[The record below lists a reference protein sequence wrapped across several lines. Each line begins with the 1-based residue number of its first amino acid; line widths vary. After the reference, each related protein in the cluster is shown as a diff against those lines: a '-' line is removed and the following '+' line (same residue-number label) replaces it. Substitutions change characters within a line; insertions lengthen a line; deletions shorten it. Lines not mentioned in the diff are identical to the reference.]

1 MGGMGYSGVMADLNQ
16 VFMPTVVDV
25 DGKPTA
31 LGVTSKES
39 DAWDVLR
46 AFFARAEDTEFIEAF
61 VEAWEVDFI
70 GEEPNNELGRMRRRP
85 CPICERSSFWEEL
98 GEITFKGERKGISG
112 RCHRPECSAWIEQ
125 NNIEDE
131 RWDCGWPAA
140 QWTKR
145 VESYNLGFRG
155 LVEMRGAVTAAGRK
169 RHSTMSK
176 EIMEDL

>member
-1 MGGMGYSGVMADLNQ
+1 
-16 VFMPTVVDV
+16 MPTVVDV
-25 DGKPTA
+25 DGKPTP

-46 AFFARAEDTEFIEAF
+46 AFFVRAENTEFIEAL

-70 GEEPNNELGRMRRRP
+70 GEQPNTELGRMRRRP

-98 GEITFKGERKGISG
+98 GEENFKGVREGISG
-112 RCHRPECSAWIEQ
+112 RCHRPECSAWVEQ
-125 NNIEDE
+125 NGIENG

-145 VESYNLGFRG
+145 VEGYNLGIRG
-155 LVEMRGAVTAAGRK
+155 LVEMRGAVTAAGTK
-169 RHSTMSK
+169 RRSTMSSGLSK
-176 EIMEDL
+176 NL

>member
-1 MGGMGYSGVMADLNQ
+1 MVCKGASRPMADLKQ

-25 DGKPTA
+25 DGNTTP

-46 AFFARAEDTEFIEAF
+46 AFFSRAEDTEF
-61 VEAWEVDFI
+61 VEALVESWEVDFI
-70 GEEPNNELGRMRRRP
+70 GEEPNNELGRLRRRP

-98 GEITFKGERKGISG
+98 GDNNFKGERQGNSG

-125 NNIEDE
+125 NNIDDG

-145 VESYNLGFRG
+145 VESYNLGFMG
-155 LVEMRGAVTAAGRK
+155 LVEMRGAVTAAGKTRQ
-169 RHSTMSK
+169 STMSK